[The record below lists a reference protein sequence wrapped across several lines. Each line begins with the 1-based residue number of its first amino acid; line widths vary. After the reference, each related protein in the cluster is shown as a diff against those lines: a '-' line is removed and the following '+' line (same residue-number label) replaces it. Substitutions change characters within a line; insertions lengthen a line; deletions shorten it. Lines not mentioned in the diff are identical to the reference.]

1 MKHKQN
7 YRSIIQK
14 INSDQNIRFIN
25 YIKRINE
32 NNNLEQAIRT
42 NKERNFAC
50 LYKFRF
56 LSD

>member
-14 INSDQNIRFIN
+14 INSDQNIGFIN

-32 NNNLEQAIRT
+32 NNNLEQAIRI
-42 NKERNFAC
+42 NIERNFE
-50 LYKFRF
+50 
-56 LSD
+56 